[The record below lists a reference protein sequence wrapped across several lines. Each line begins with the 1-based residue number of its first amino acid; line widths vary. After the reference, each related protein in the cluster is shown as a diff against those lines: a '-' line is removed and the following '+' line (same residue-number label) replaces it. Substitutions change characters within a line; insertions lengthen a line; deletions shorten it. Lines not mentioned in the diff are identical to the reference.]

1 MRSEAALQKL
11 FIRKLRIYIG
21 ALLKTVI
28 LAVFALMLV
37 AMIPLSHASYSVSSL
52 NVTVALNKNTSAQ
65 VTEILTLLISN
76 SSVQQ
81 YTTNRVAL
89 NLTLSNW
96 QSIIGPLLVQHI
108 INPTR
113 GVYNF
118 KFLPG
123 SVTVI
128 NGQNYAYLLMSYEVS
143 NVTVVNQTAP
153 RNFVY
158 RFSPGVFNFEHGASG
173 QVLNP
178 NTTLTVVLPA
188 GSQIKSVY
196 PIPDY
201 PPSAF
206 TNNYAN
212 TTRISWLYGE
222 PLSKF
227 TLTFVITEGIQAEVV
242 GFFGQIYSG
251 LGIFTYLII
260 AIIILAFILYAY
272 FRVGR

>member
-1 MRSEAALQKL
+1 MRS
-11 FIRKLRIYIG
+11 I
-21 ALLKTVI
+21 V
-28 LAVFALMLV
+28 LAVFAV
-37 AMIPLSHASYSVSSL
+37 AILTMIPLSHASYSVTNL

-65 VTEILTLLISN
+65 VTEILTMIISN

-96 QSIIGPLLVQHI
+96 QNIIGPLLVQHI
-108 INPTR
+108 INPYK

-123 SVTVI
+123 SVTNI

-158 RFSPGVFNFEHGASG
+158 RFNPAVFNFEHGASG

-178 NTTLTVVLPA
+178 NTTLTIVLPS

-206 TNNYAN
+206 TNDYAN
-212 TTRISWLYGE
+212 TTRVSWLYGE

-242 GFFGQIYSG
+242 GFFGQIYKE

>member
-1 MRSEAALQKL
+1 MRSILLAILAAAL
-11 FIRKLRIYIG
+11 
-21 ALLKTVI
+21 VI
-28 LAVFALMLV
+28 
-37 AMIPLSHASYSVSSL
+37 MIPVSHASYSVTNL
-52 NVTVALNKNTSAQ
+52 NVTMALNKNTSAQ

-76 SSVQQ
+76 NSAQQ

-89 NLTLSNW
+89 NLTLSDW

-108 INPTR
+108 INPSK
-113 GVYNF
+113 GIYNF

-128 NGQNYAYLLMSYEVS
+128 DGQNYAYLLMSYDVN
-143 NVTVVNQTAP
+143 NVTTVNQTAP
-153 RNFVY
+153 RQFFY
-158 RFSPGVFNFEHGASG
+158 RFNSSVFNFEHGASG
-173 QVLNP
+173 EVLNQ
-178 NTTLTVVLPA
+178 NTTLTIILPTGA
-188 GSQIKSVY
+188 QIKSIY

-212 TTRISWLYGE
+212 TTRVSWLYGE

-227 TLTFVITEGIQAEVV
+227 TLTFVTTEGIQAEVV
-242 GFFGQIYSG
+242 NFFSQIYQD
-251 LGIFTYLII
+251 LGIFTYLIL